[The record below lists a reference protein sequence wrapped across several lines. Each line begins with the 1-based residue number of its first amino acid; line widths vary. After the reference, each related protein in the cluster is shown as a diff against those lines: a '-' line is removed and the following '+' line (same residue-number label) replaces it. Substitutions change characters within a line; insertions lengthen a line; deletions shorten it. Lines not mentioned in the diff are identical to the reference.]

1 MKKTDTII
9 TAKNLAVS
17 YDSRIIWSEA
27 NFTVNRGEFIGL
39 LGSNGAGKTTLFK
52 VLLGLIKPAG
62 GSLELLGT
70 TPRKGSM
77 SVGYV
82 PQKHPIDSD
91 SRIDAL
97 EYVRLGLM
105 ASGSGFSRRG
115 RAAQERTAAME
126 ALKLVDSESLAHRPI
141 SELSGGEVQ
150 RIFLAQALISK
161 PQLLLLDEPLANLDI
176 RRESQL
182 VHLIGS
188 IVKKENVSVI
198 LIAHDINPLL
208 SEIDRIIYIANG
220 KVAAGT
226 ANKVITSEGLSKLYD
241 APIEVIR
248 DSKGRVAVFGTEG
261 DIHHDS

>member
-1 MKKTDTII
+1 VKKSDVII
-9 TAKNLAVS
+9 SAKGLAVAYNGHS
-17 YDSRIIWSEA
+17 VWSDA
-27 NFTVNRGEFIGL
+27 NFIVNKGEFIGL
-39 LGSNGAGKTTLFK
+39 LGSNGAGKTTLFQ
-52 VLLGLIKPAG
+52 VLLGLIKPAA
-62 GSLELLGT
+62 GSLQLLNT
-70 TPRKGSM
+70 SPRKGSTR
-77 SVGYV
+77 VGYV

-105 ASGSGFSRRG
+105 GSGSGFSRPG
-115 RAAQERTAAME
+115 RAAKERQAAME
-126 ALKLVDSESLAHRPI
+126 ALVLVDSEALAHRPI

-161 PQLLLLDEPLANLDI
+161 PDLLLLDEPLANLDI

-188 IVKKENVSVI
+188 IVKKQNVSVI

-208 SEIDRIIYIANG
+208 TEIDRIIYIANG
-220 KVAAGT
+220 KVAAGK
-226 ANKVITSEGLSKLYD
+226 AEKVITSRGLSKLYNS
-241 APIEVIR
+241 PIEVIR

-261 DIHHDS
+261 DTHHDG